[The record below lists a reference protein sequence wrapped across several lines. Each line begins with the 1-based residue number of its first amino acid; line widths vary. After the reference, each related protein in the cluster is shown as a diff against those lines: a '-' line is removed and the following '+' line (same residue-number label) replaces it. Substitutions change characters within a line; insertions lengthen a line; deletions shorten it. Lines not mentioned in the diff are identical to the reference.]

1 MNKTELLTDLA
12 SVFHAVLTPVLDSA
26 NSDGDWNAYKVKV
39 IDKLSVDGVTD
50 RVIGFRVYKEG
61 DPAEEAF
68 YVSSRPSV
76 QDTSTFRAEVQ
87 AALDNAIQNN
97 LLKIKAGWIIK
108 VDEENEKVD
117 VEVKRGDSG
126 AVTQQFAIVYRDGA
140 NLGFEWYTIL

>member
-1 MNKTELLTDLA
+1 MTKTELIADLGTIFDA
-12 SVFHAVLTPVLDSA
+12 VGTPQIAKAADVGIKFYHVRVFQFLGSSGI
-26 NSDGDWNAYKVKV
+26 N
-39 IDKLSVDGVTD
+39 D
-50 RVIGFRVYKEG
+50 RVISFAVLDEG
-61 DPAEEAF
+61 GPGEEAR
-68 YVSSRPSV
+68 YVSSRPSA
-76 QDTSTFRAEVQ
+76 QDTSTFRMEVQ